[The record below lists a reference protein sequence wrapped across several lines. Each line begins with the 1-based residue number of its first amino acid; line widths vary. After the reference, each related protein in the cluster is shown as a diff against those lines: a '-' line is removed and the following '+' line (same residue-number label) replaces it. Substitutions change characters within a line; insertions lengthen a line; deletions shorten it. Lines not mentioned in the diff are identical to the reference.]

1 VRSDR
6 LLKTLSDYAR
16 FLVVCHDN
24 PDPDAIATGWAVH
37 RLIHEKLGRPVR
49 LVGGGAIMRAENRH
63 MVDLLGPPI
72 ELVDRVE
79 ADPQTAAVLVD
90 CVVGTSNHLLTRA
103 GIEPVAVIDHH
114 TRPIKR
120 RRRLKFEDVRPN
132 GVASATIAA
141 SYLRE
146 QNIEPGGKLA
156 TALVYGIR
164 TETVAAEVRYSCLD
178 RTILTW
184 LTARAEPSLL
194 ARIENAP
201 LAPAYFGDLV
211 LALQNTMIHGD
222 TALCLLPRASGPE
235 IVGEVADLL
244 IRCQGLRRVLC
255 GAFVGG
261 DLLLSVRTERSFDN
275 AVQLIQ
281 TVLSGL
287 GGGGGHAHRAGGKIP
302 GTGEGPKVAQ
312 QIEHE
317 IRSRWLAACGVADTT
332 ARRLIPPREIVQN
345 L

>member
-79 ADPQTAAVLVD
+79 ADPQTAA
-90 CVVGTSNHLLTRA
+90 
-103 GIEPVAVIDHH
+103 EPVAVIDHH

-261 DLLLSVRTERSFDN
+261 DLLLSVRTERGFDN

-312 QIEHE
+312 QSEHE